1 MQISNV
7 ENTKNP
13 SNYSIRVRDKLVDL
27 STPMVMGIVNVTPD
41 SFYAKSRSE
50 SIKGVLKIVEKMQHE
65 GVNIVDIGGY
75 SSRPN
80 AQNIDIS
87 EEIDR
92 VSPIIT
98 AVRKEFGELNI
109 SLDTFRSE
117 VARIGIENGADIIN
131 DISGFEIDPQIID
144 VVAHYKVPYVLMH
157 MIGTPQ
163 NMTENTNYKN
173 LFNDLILYF
182 STKIDFLKKKGVNDI
197 ILDPG
202 FGFSKTIEQNYEILN
217 FLEHLQLFNKPLL
230 VGLSRK
236 SMIYKK
242 LGIRPED
249 SLPETIRL
257 NKIALDKGASILR
270 VHDVHEAFE
279 LIKNI

>member
-27 STPMVMGIVNVTPD
+27 STPIVMGIVNVTPD

-92 VSPIIT
+92 VSPIIK

-182 STKIDFLKKKGVNDI
+182 STKIDFLKKKGINDI

>member
-1 MQISNV
+1 MQISNA

-50 SIKGVLKIVEKMQHE
+50 SIKGVLKIVEKMLHE

-87 EEIDR
+87 EEINR
-92 VSPIIT
+92 VSPIIR

-131 DISGFEIDPQIID
+131 DISGFEIDHQIID

>member
-27 STPMVMGIVNVTPD
+27 STPIVMGIVNVTPD

-50 SIKGVLKIVEKMQHE
+50 SIKGVLKIVEKMLHE

-92 VSPIIT
+92 VSPIIK

-182 STKIDFLKKKGVNDI
+182 STKIDFLKKKGINDI

>member
-27 STPMVMGIVNVTPD
+27 STPIVMGIVNVTPD

-50 SIKGVLKIVEKMQHE
+50 SIKGVLKIVEKMLHE

-92 VSPIIT
+92 VSPIIK

-173 LFNDLILYF
+173 LFNDLVLYF
-182 STKIDFLKKKGVNDI
+182 STKIDFLKKKGINDI

>member
-27 STPMVMGIVNVTPD
+27 STPIVMGIVNVTPD

-182 STKIDFLKKKGVNDI
+182 STKIDFLKKKGINDI

>member
-92 VSPIIT
+92 VSPIIK

-217 FLEHLQLFNKPLL
+217 FLEHLQLLKKPLL